1 MFEFSTLPL
10 WWHIYHLA
18 TQQAGYT
25 STKEYDGAY
34 FVFAFKCFALSVINV
49 KQMVT
54 MIQIRHTDKNTPLQ
68 FYNTVVYAIQLEATN
83 ENAILQS
90 ADF

>member
-1 MFEFSTLPL
+1 
-10 WWHIYHLA
+10 
-18 TQQAGYT
+18 
-25 STKEYDGAY
+25 
-34 FVFAFKCFALSVINV
+34 
-49 KQMVT
+49 MVT